1 MVALLPSV
9 RSAIARRTLVTHS
22 CAVLSG
28 LCRWRQLETVLLF
41 GQVRLVGNEH
51 QQRRHAVS
59 SKSQAQASEA
69 PAADTDGRTAALQ
82 VTVLGAATN
91 VSLAA
96 VKYVTGSM
104 TGSTALVADAAHSM
118 SDLLSD
124 LVTLFVVDAA
134 RHPPD
139 EKHPYGHGRFET
151 LGSLSVGAI
160 LVATAGGVGWH
171 ASLDIYGW
179 WQTDT
184 LGDTL
189 TSSGFGGYAVAACIF
204 SLASKEALYHATV
217 RVGHEVNSQI
227 LIANAWHHRSD
238 ALSSVAALVGVG
250 GSLAGMPLLDPLAG
264 LFVSGL
270 VAKVGIEIGYESVC
284 EVTERV
290 MVDSHI
296 RESVNHS
303 AAETPGVV
311 RIDRLRTRKMGP
323 YFLVDVVAEVDPQIS
338 ISAAHHVAERLRRE
352 IHKSQK
358 DVSEVL
364 VNVVP
369 FKQGGSSM
377 AGATLMRTHSEV
389 ENEVRLALQQ
399 IPAIRGVSDV
409 VTHYEPDVG
418 IHLQV
423 DICCAEDITV
433 QMACQIG
440 HEAKDLLSQLPDV

>member
-1 MVALLPSV
+1 M
-9 RSAIARRTLVTHS
+9 
-22 CAVLSG
+22 G
-28 LCRWRQLETVLLF
+28 
-41 GQVRLVGNEH
+41 
-51 QQRRHAVS
+51 
-59 SKSQAQASEA
+59 SKSRTPASEEQA
-69 PAADTDGRTAALQ
+69 FVADTDSRAAALR
-82 VTVLGAATN
+82 VTWWGAGTN

-96 VKYVTGSM
+96 VKYATGSL

-124 LVTLFVVDAA
+124 VVTLVVVDAA
-134 RHPPD
+134 RRPPD
-139 EKHPYGHGRFET
+139 ENHPYGHGRFET
-151 LGSLSVGAI
+151 LGSLSVAAI

-171 ASLDIYGW
+171 ALLDIHGW
-179 WQTDT
+179 WQTGT

-189 TSSGFGGYAVAACIF
+189 ASSGYGGCAVVACII

-217 RVGHEVNSQI
+217 QVGREVNSQI

-250 GSLAGMPLLDPLAG
+250 GSLAGIPLLDPVAG

-284 EVTERV
+284 EVTEKV
-290 MVDSHI
+290 MVDSHTQ
-296 RESVNHS
+296 ESVNNS

-352 IHKSQK
+352 IHKSEK

-369 FKQGGSSM
+369 YKQGGTSM
-377 AGATLMRTHSEV
+377 AGATLMRTHDEV
-389 ENEVRLALQQ
+389 ENEVRLALTQ
-399 IPAIRGVSDV
+399 IPAILDVSDV

-418 IHLQV
+418 IRLKV
-423 DICCAEDITV
+423 DINCAEDITL
-433 QMACQIG
+433 QMACQTG
-440 HEAKDLLSQLPDV
+440 REAKKLLSQLPDVISVDVDLDLDV